1 MKLFV
6 GDLIP
11 VNNSGIDRVFR
22 KCRGKFLVNI
32 KKDTF

>member
-22 KCRGKFLVNI
+22 KCRGQVFS
-32 KKDTF
+32 